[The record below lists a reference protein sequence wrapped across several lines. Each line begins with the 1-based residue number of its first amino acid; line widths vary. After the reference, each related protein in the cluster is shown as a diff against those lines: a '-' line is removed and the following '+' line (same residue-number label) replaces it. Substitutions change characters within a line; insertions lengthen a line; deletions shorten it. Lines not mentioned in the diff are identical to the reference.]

1 MTVGRSAWYCAVAVT
16 CAAVLVTATA
26 GVVSCGPR
34 PAHAAPPPA
43 TVAVKAGK
51 AAKPCKDPIIKVIR
65 AAGWKGNQ
73 QRVAYAVAWRESN
86 HRPGESTYPD
96 LGLFQLNAPTWQ
108 GTKYWPA
115 DPLDAYSNA
124 KAAHRLWR
132 DHSWRPWGL
141 NASGTGVDMRDYSWS
156 AWQIEHWVWRPYV
169 AGLHLYDRLPR
180 ACRV

>member
-1 MTVGRSAWYCAVAVT
+1 MRMFQAMVAALLLAMIA
-16 CAAVLVTATA
+16 CILGAAI
-26 GVVSCGPR
+26 VSSCT
-34 PAHAAPPPA
+34 PAKAAPLPLGS
-43 TVAVKAGK
+43 TVKAVK
-51 AAKPCKDPIIKVIR
+51 AAKPCKDPIIQVIR
-65 AAGWKGNQ
+65 TAGWKGKQ
-73 QRVAYAVAWRESN
+73 QRIAYAVAWRESN
-86 HRPGESTYPD
+86 HQPGESTPPD
-96 LGLFQLNAPTWQ
+96 LGLYQLNGPAWQ

-132 DHSWRPWGL
+132 DYSWRPWGL